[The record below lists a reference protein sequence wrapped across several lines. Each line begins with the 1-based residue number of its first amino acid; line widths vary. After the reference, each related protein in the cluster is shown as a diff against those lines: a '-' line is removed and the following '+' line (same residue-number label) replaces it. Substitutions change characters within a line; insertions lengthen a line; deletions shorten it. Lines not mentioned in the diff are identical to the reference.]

1 MTSILIVD
9 DHHVVRQGLR
19 FFLQTQEDFHIVGEA
34 ENGQEAVDKVK
45 ELQPDIVL
53 MDLMMPVLDGIGATK
68 VIKESYPSVK
78 VMVLTSFSEYDQ
90 VIPAMEAGANGYQ
103 LKDIEPDDL
112 VTAIRKLVK
121 GENSIHQKATDQ
133 LVNRM
138 TNIDKQ
144 SVLFNRLTTREKDVL
159 LEMAEGKSNKEI
171 ADALFISEKTV
182 KTHVSHLLNKLEV
195 SDRTQ
200 AALLA
205 VKYNLHQKHVR
216 SE

>member
-19 FFLQTQEDFHIVGEA
+19 FFLQTQEDFRIVGEA
-34 ENGQEAVDKVK
+34 ENGQEAVGKVK

-68 VIKESYPSVK
+68 VIKESFPSVK

-112 VTAIRKLVK
+112 VTAIRKMVK